1 MRTHVVMVPGFGGF
15 DALGRL
21 SYYYG
26 TTPLFMQAKSRGAVH
41 YFENLPTASV
51 CTRSLLLERFLCN
64 LVGRNIIEADD
75 EIALV
80 GHSTGGL
87 DIRELVARLDKEPT
101 RAHGLVSRI
110 KRLVFLST
118 PHRGTNIADWVRE
131 HDLARKFLVN
141 RFRQLVEDDVSMPEL
156 LRDLGDKLTYGGAQL
171 FEAADDVHRDYHPS
185 SKDPLELADARDA
198 KYQVRRW
205 LDHTDGDFLAIDDL
219 AVGDAAAQYA
229 KLVAERGMWTARGIS
244 VKSYATLGRAPFGDV
259 RVEHS
264 LRSVAAVVKAAVTDA
279 LDTDLT
285 YRVSYTACCDGPFTS
300 GSLNTAPWFGGR
312 GPFGETGDVVLAD
325 SDNDGIVNTASMLLP
340 GGDTVIVPGDH
351 ADIIGHFERKPNNGT
366 GTRIYEAYD
375 LLASASS
382 FTRDTFRTVWT
393 DVFSFALDRDE
404 DR

>member
-1 MRTHVVMVPGFGGF
+1 MRTHVVLVPGFGGF

-21 SYYYG
+21 NYYYG
-26 TTPLFMQAKSRGAVH
+26 TTPMFAKARSRGAALH

-64 LVGRNIIEADD
+64 LVGRNIIEDD
-75 EIALV
+75 DAIVLV

-87 DIRELVARLDKEPT
+87 DIRELVARLDKDPT

-110 KRLVFLST
+110 ARLVFLST

-131 HDLARKFLVN
+131 HDIARKVLVN
-141 RFRQLVEDDVSMPEL
+141 RFRQLVEDDISVPAF
-156 LRDLGDKLTYGGAQL
+156 LRDIGDALTHGGAQL
-171 FEAADDVHRDYHPS
+171 FEAADDVHRDYHPKS
-185 SKDPLELADARDA
+185 TKDPLELADARDA

-205 LDHTDGDFLAIDDL
+205 LEHTDGDFLAIDDL
-219 AVGDAAAQYA
+219 AVGDAAAQRE
-229 KLVAERGMWTARGIS
+229 KLDEERAMWARRGIAAR
-244 VKSYATLGRAPFGDV
+244 SYATLGRAPFGEV
-259 RVEHS
+259 RMEHS
-264 LRSVAAVVKAAVTDA
+264 LRSVPAVVKAAFTDA

-285 YRVSYTACCDGPFTS
+285 YRVSYTACCDGPFVA
-300 GSLNTAPWFGGR
+300 GDLNTAPWLGGK

-351 ADIIGHFERKPNNGT
+351 ADIIGHFERKPNSGT

-375 LLASASS
+375 LLSSGSS
-382 FTRDTFRTVWT
+382 FTKQTFEAVWN
-393 DVFSFALDRDE
+393 DVFAFALP
-404 DR
+404 

>member
-21 SYYYG
+21 NYYYG
-26 TTPLFMQAKSRGAVH
+26 TTPLFPRRGALH

-64 LVGRNIIEADD
+64 LVTRNVIEDTD
-75 EIALV
+75 EVALV

-87 DIRELVARLDKEPT
+87 DIRELLTRLDGNPT
-101 RAHGLVSRI
+101 SAHGLVERI

-131 HDLARKFLVN
+131 HDIARKVLVN
-141 RFRQLVEDDVSMPEL
+141 RFRQLVEDDVTLPEF
-156 LRDLGDKLTYGGAQL
+156 LRSLGEKAIGHAQL
-171 FEAADDVHRDYHPS
+171 FDAAEDVHRDYTPRS
-185 SKDPLELADARDA
+185 TKDPLEFADAREA

-205 LDHTDGDFLAIDDL
+205 LEHTDGDFLAIDDL
-219 AVGDAAAQYA
+219 AVGDPAKQRA
-229 KLVAERGMWTARGIS
+229 KLDAERAMWARRGITAR
-244 VKSYATLGRAPFGDV
+244 SYATLGRAPLGEV
-259 RVEHS
+259 HAEHA
-264 LRSVAAVVKAAVTDA
+264 LRSVPAVVKAAFTDA

-285 YRVSYTACCDGPFTS
+285 YRISYTACCDGPFVA
-300 GSLNTAPWFGGR
+300 GDLNRAPWLGGK
-312 GPFGETGDVVLAD
+312 GPFDETGDVVLAD

-351 ADIIGHFERKPNNGT
+351 ADIIGHFERKPNTGT

-375 LLASASS
+375 LLQSASS
-382 FTRDTFRTVWT
+382 FTKETFCAVWN
-393 DVFSFALDRDE
+393 DVFAFALPG
-404 DR
+404 